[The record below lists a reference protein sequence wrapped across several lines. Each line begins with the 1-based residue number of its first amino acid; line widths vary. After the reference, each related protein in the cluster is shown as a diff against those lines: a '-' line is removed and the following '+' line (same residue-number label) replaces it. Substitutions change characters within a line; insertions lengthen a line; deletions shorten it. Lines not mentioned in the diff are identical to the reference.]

1 MFGVDKGMWVGKGEK
16 VSAAAANH
24 AVTAG
29 RSSPVS
35 TNTAFSYPRAFLS
48 SLNPKTKPT
57 LWRKSD
63 LWYKD

>member
-35 TNTAFSYPRAFLS
+35 TNTS
-48 SLNPKTKPT
+48 SLSWSTPGPRTQAVRHPLST
-57 LWRKSD
+57 SPGVSG
-63 LWYKD
+63 